1 MRRLTVYVLIALFIV
16 PSLATAQSAPSRS
29 RHTPAWIAVGAGA
42 GFGLGLW
49 SGLSAFDESINSD
62 RKVWTTAVVSAAAG
76 GVLAYLLTTNKKHR
90 PAPTFAAGAATV
102 GKPVA
107 LVVPIAPVA
116 PVAPVAPFVYSLRS
130 PASGDSRE
138 ARAAGK

>member
-1 MRRLTVYVLIALFIV
+1 MRCVTVYVLIALFFA
-16 PSLATAQSAPSRS
+16 PSLAHAQSAPSRS
-29 RHTPAWIAVGAGA
+29 RHAPAWIAVGVGT

-49 SGLSAFDESINSD
+49 SGLAAFDDSINSD

-76 GVLAYLLTTNKKHR
+76 GALAYLLTRNKKQR
-90 PAPTFAAGAATV
+90 PTFAAGAATA
-102 GKPVA
+102 GK
-107 LVVPIAPVA
+107 
-116 PVAPVAPFVYSLRS
+116 PVAPFVYSLRS